1 MFFPSEYVSLATKSK
16 MANNDVTYFHQQPRQ
31 RPTET
36 QLAPLPEFISPAEN
50 IENNN
55 QVRTSLKNTAC
66 TIHSPNGTNALATRA
81 RCPNLADASFLTY
94 VFLQSQTGK
103 QRVLTRWGVQPTT
116 RQRVRC
122 ISSGN
127 KRPP

>member
-94 VFLQSQTGK
+94 VFFAITNREATGTHK
-103 QRVLTRWGVQPTT
+103 VGCPANNSLARSLHFFR
-116 RQRVRC
+116 
-122 ISSGN
+122 
-127 KRPP
+127 K